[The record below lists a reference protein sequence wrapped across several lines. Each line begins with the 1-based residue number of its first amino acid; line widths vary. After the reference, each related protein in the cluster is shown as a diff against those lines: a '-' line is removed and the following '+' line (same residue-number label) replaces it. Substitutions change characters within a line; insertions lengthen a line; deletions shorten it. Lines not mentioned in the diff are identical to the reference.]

1 MNKLLHQFYDCHM
14 HTLYSGDSDTP
25 MENMILAAKDRGLG
39 GIIFT
44 DHLDLD
50 YAAEPHLFDLDLDR
64 YQSAVSLVKEKFETA
79 DFFIGF
85 GIELGLQPHL
95 VQQHHEI
102 ISKYNFDYVIGS
114 SHVVD
119 GVDPYYPEYFKKLG
133 NSSGIRRYFESII
146 ENTTA
151 FHEMDSYGHLDYII
165 RYLNDP
171 SYQYH
176 FEDFK
181 DQIKEV
187 LLTMIHYDI
196 ALEINTGAF
205 RCGLAEPNPSMDIIH
220 LYKELGGRKITIG
233 ADAHKT
239 EHVGLAFE
247 KLPDILKSCGFQEY
261 VVFKNRTPQIHKIS

>member
-1 MNKLLHQFYDCHM
+1 MSSVLTGLYDCHM
-14 HTLYSGDSDTP
+14 HTSFSGDSDTP
-25 MENMILAAKDRGLG
+25 MDEQVLAARAKGLS

-50 YAAEPHLFDLDLDR
+50 YDAEPHLFDLDLEG
-64 YQSAVSLVKEKFETA
+64 YKNAVSEAKAKFESE

-95 VQQHHEI
+95 ASVHHDI
-102 ISKYNFDYVIGS
+102 LSQYDFDYVIGS

-119 GVDPYYPEYFKKLG
+119 GIDPYYPEYFEKYG
-133 NSSGIRRYFESII
+133 NEEGIRRYFDSII
-146 ENTTA
+146 ENTEA

-165 RYLNDP
+165 RYLNSPD
-171 SYQYH
+171 YKYH

-181 DQIKEV
+181 DQIAKV
-187 LLTMIHYDI
+187 LRTLIKYDI
-196 ALEINTGAF
+196 ALEVNTGAF
-205 RCGLAEPNPSMDIIH
+205 RCGLAEPNPSLDVIR
-220 LYKELGGRKITIG
+220 LYRELGGRKITLG

-247 KLPDILKSCGFQEY
+247 MLPDMLSSCGFTD
-261 VVFKNRTPQIHKIS
+261 FCLFRNRKPEFHSI